1 MTYGSSIFTS
11 WFQLICGSQ
20 RSQLEFVLWWC
31 GPKNSSGSFGVTGVK
46 RSIFTKKASSPSEY
60 IALTRFLCIC
70 ISLINST
77 KVMVLKIHPGSFG
90 VKGVKGHFH

>member
-31 GPKNSSGSFGVTGVK
+31 DRDQWHGYGGTHLRDRCIGLQRTVIHKQNSFKITSRGVQGYIFSHK
-46 RSIFTKKASSPSEY
+46 IRHFSILQNHS
-60 IALTRFLCIC
+60 
-70 ISLINST
+70 
-77 KVMVLKIHPGSFG
+77 
-90 VKGVKGHFH
+90 